1 MMFSERFP
9 GLSLRLKSG
18 FDPNSISAKTHKKVE
33 ILCMGNNCENYVEKR
48 PDNMSRVAGEPLIFC
63 NRESCRKEKSAL
75 MPKRKVIKGNSI
87 KDKFPTLAK
96 QLISRDPEH
105 ISWRDANYYEFK
117 CISCNDTLKISPKK
131 IKENNDAWAPYCEK
145 IDCKNKSKTV
155 KSKIC
160 KERGSYEKL
169 AIDESS
175 SFGIL
180 YPDIA
185 RMQHPTCPLNLNEI
199 KAGSN
204 KKVILSCC
212 SCGAPVGYSLNKTI
226 FHEEFYCEGEK
237 CLQRKKIYFRMRDWK
252 TRIKSRGTFASEHPQ
267 RIGEWVRCIDLPQV
281 TPWDIP
287 PNVRLIV
294 EWKCKVNPKHVWLRS
309 VDGRA
314 GCPFC
319 TANVSKMQ
327 LRFASELS
335 HFLNIPI
342 SHSEVLKISEHR
354 VEVDIPIRLNNVEK
368 FAVEV
373 DGYKWHKD
381 KAKEDSEK
389 DIILKSDGWT
399 VIRIRDDRLQE
410 LASTDKTI
418 LVPSNGF
425 YKSQWRE
432 AIIQVLK
439 YLGLSTP
446 KDYDSYLAQ
455 DKYLSLLDYYKL
467 GGG

>member
-48 PDNMSRVAGEPLIFC
+48 PDNMSRVSGEPLIFC
-63 NRESCRKEKSAL
+63 NHESCRKEKSAL

-105 ISWRDANYYEFK
+105 IAWRDANYYEFK

-145 IDCKNKSKTV
+145 IDCKNKSITV

-226 FHEEFYCEGEK
+226 SHEEFYCEGEK

-267 RIGEWVRCIDLPQV
+267 RIGEL
-281 TPWDIP
+281 
-287 PNVRLIV
+287 
-294 EWKCKVNPKHVWLRS
+294 
-309 VDGRA
+309 
-314 GCPFC
+314 
-319 TANVSKMQ
+319 AN
-327 LRFASELS
+327 
-335 HFLNIPI
+335 
-342 SHSEVLKISEHR
+342 
-354 VEVDIPIRLNNVEK
+354 
-368 FAVEV
+368 
-373 DGYKWHKD
+373 
-381 KAKEDSEK
+381 
-389 DIILKSDGWT
+389 
-399 VIRIRDDRLQE
+399 
-410 LASTDKTI
+410 
-418 LVPSNGF
+418 
-425 YKSQWRE
+425 WRM
-432 AIIQVLK
+432 
-439 YLGLSTP
+439 G
-446 KDYDSYLAQ
+446 
-455 DKYLSLLDYYKL
+455 
-467 GGG
+467 